1 MLSEST
7 VVFPPF
13 PCLLCVSTVLAPD
26 LGSTATPG
34 RCGSIYRG
42 FAQCLLA
49 LGDSMSQTVQR
60 GENTQEIDTVCRSWD
75 EFHTCANVALAGC
88 PDEAAAVWESL
99 RQESK
104 KMQFSGN
111 LYDMCANRAQP
122 STSMQSPPSQQET
135 NQESLK
141 AKAHSISLTHLFLLT
156 TVLCLWLPLHTM

>member
-1 MLSEST
+1 MRSHFSHACFLLPVALQLML
-7 VVFPPF
+7 VPNP
-13 PCLLCVSTVLAPD
+13 
-26 LGSTATPG
+26 GSTATSR

-49 LGDSMSQTVQR
+49 LGDSMSQSVQR

-111 LYDMCANRAQP
+111 LYDMCANRVQP
-122 STSMQSPPSQQET
+122 SSSVRSPPSRQET

-141 AKAHSISLTHLFLLT
+141 GDAHKLGTTHLLLLSAG
-156 TVLCLWLPLHTM
+156 LCLWLQQHRI